1 MLAIGAGR
9 VGASVLQ
16 FVGVAGGFAAMAALL
31 LFE

>member
-1 MLAIGAGR
+1 MHDQTN

-16 FVGVAGGFAAMAALL
+16 FVGVTGGFAAMAALL